1 MFFLSFF
8 VQYFGVFG
16 SIRVKGNKKRCA
28 SSKIHVDMKKR
39 KEPAEIQDVE
49 SVLLNRRD
57 GLWEKQIGSIALNK
71 SPICLPR
78 IR

>member
-1 MFFLSFF
+1 
-8 VQYFGVFG
+8 
-16 SIRVKGNKKRCA
+16 
-28 SSKIHVDMKKR
+28 MKKR
-39 KEPAEIQDVE
+39 KEPAEFQDVE

-57 GLWEKQIGSIALNK
+57 GLWEKQIGPIAVNK